1 MTVSLILFVLF
12 IIVYIVISDIITIF
26 FRLTGMTEEKARFQV
41 ISLLTN
47 SGFTTRESEAV
58 VSSKIR
64 RRLARATM
72 LFGYAFTVTIVSTTV
87 NFFMTMERTELDSL
101 LVLLPVLAAVLV
113 LFHLIRRSTYVKT
126 RFDRLIESLGNRIMF
141 GKDANPVVL
150 VEDYGAMVVAHVFL
164 HKVPPMLEEKPLS
177 ESEIMSRYNIMVMMV
192 KSPNEEAR
200 QANADT
206 ILKANDVIIV
216 LGKRRAILE
225 VFEKKESKNHSRQEK
240 NRAVEQ

>member
-1 MTVSLILFVLF
+1 MTASLILFVLF
-12 IIVYIVISDIITIF
+12 IIVYIVISDIITIL

-58 VSSKIR
+58 VASKIR

-87 NFFMTMERTELDSL
+87 NFFMSMDKTELNSL
-101 LVLLPVLAAVLV
+101 LILIPILVAVLV
-113 LFHLIRRSTYVKT
+113 VFHLIRRSAYVKT
-126 RFDRLIESLGNRIMF
+126 WFDKLIESAGNRIMF
-141 GKDANPVVL
+141 GRDANPVVL

-164 HKVPPMLEEKPLS
+164 HRVPEMLQGKPLS
-177 ESEIMSRYNIMVMMV
+177 ETGIMARYNIMVMMV
-192 KSPNEEAR
+192 KEPNEEAK

-206 ILKANDVIIV
+206 VLKQNDVIIV
-216 LGKRRAILE
+216 LGKRRAIRE
-225 VFEKKESKNHSRQEK
+225 VFEKKTRERQEETGK
-240 NRAVEQ
+240 R